1 MDMFKM
7 KKKVTL
13 EDVLNRHY
21 HNLAFLLTLAA
32 PEEGYDEIHM
42 QVQCKEDDKVIIH
55 YIIKGKQETLDSN
68 DRMYQTTKEAT
79 ETLLKLKHEVN
90 SINETLVHFAQTPF
104 QQMEYTLAEDGTFE
118 VAMKYEESHD

>member
-1 MDMFKM
+1 MFKM

-79 ETLLKLKHEVN
+79 ETLLKLKHELLA
-90 SINETLVHFAQTPF
+90 IKETLVHFEQNPF
-104 QQMEYTLAEDGTFE
+104 QHLEYTLAEDGTFAVE
-118 VAMKYEESHD
+118 IN